1 MMRLLEREVGGMRSD
16 DSVLAQTCSIGT
28 PTEENRFR
36 GLRLPMEVQSL
47 CHRLQSEE
55 IAAQR

>member
-1 MMRLLEREVGGMRSD
+1 MI
-16 DSVLAQTCSIGT
+16 SVLAQTCSIGT

-55 IAAQR
+55 IAAQP